1 MRRARIAV
9 LAANVTAAAVVS
21 TILLTTSLSSPGL
34 GRTRSLGAIPS
45 TAFVASVAVPVA
57 LVHGFGT
64 RAAARA
70 TVALVHGPV
79 TTPAGARDT
88 GGHVRPTPRLD
99 LRAPRFPR

>member
-34 GRTRSLGAIPS
+34 GRTRSPGAIPS
-45 TAFVASVAVPVA
+45 AAFVASVAVPVA

-64 RAAARA
+64 RPAARA
-70 TVALVHGPV
+70 TVALVH
-79 TTPAGARDT
+79 

-99 LRAPRFPR
+99 LRAPLFLR